1 MKWFL
6 VLALVGAG
14 CAHDVGAHYPSEPT
28 EPTGTLVLQ
37 LTKPASDVTVAV
49 NGVLVV
55 NDEHTG
61 RVVITGVPTGTR
73 EIVMAA
79 NGGDKAFNVWIDSTR
94 PTTVP
99 LGVPDDSFGFA
110 KSLFGS
116 VLTIVIYSLL
126 HR

>member
-6 VLALVGAG
+6 VLALVAAG
-14 CAHDVGAHYPSEPT
+14 CAHDIEAHYPSQPT

-37 LTKPASDVTVAV
+37 LTKAASDVTVAI

-55 NDEHTG
+55 DDEHTE

-79 NGGDKAFNVWIDSTR
+79 NGGDKAFNVWIDATR

-99 LGVPDDSFGFA
+99 LGVPDEGSGFI

>member
-1 MKWFL
+1 M
-6 VLALVGAG
+6 AG
-14 CAHDVGAHYPSEPT
+14 CAHVVAAHYPSQPS

-37 LTKPASDVTVAV
+37 LTKPASDVTVAI

-55 NDEHTG
+55 DDEHTG

-73 EIVMAA
+73 EVVMAA

-94 PTTVP
+94 ATTVP
-99 LGVPDDSFGFA
+99 LGVPDEGSGFL

-116 VLTIVIYSLL
+116 VLTIVAYSLL

>member
-1 MKWFL
+1 VKWFL
-6 VLALVGAG
+6 LACVVVAG
-14 CAHDVGAHYPSEPT
+14 CAHDVEAHYPSQPT

-37 LTKPASDVTVAV
+37 LTKPASDVTVAI

-55 NDEHTG
+55 DDEHTE

-94 PTTVP
+94 RTTVP
-99 LGVPDDSFGFA
+99 LGVPDEGSGFL

-116 VLTIVIYSLL
+116 VLTIVVYSLL

>member
-6 VLALVGAG
+6 VLGLIAAG
-14 CAHDVGAHYPSEPT
+14 CAHDVEAHFPSQPT

-37 LTKPASDVTVAV
+37 LTKPASDVTVAI

-55 NDEHTG
+55 DDEHTQ
-61 RVVITGVPTGTR
+61 RVVVTGVPTGNR
-73 EIVMAA
+73 EVVLAA
-79 NGGDKAFNVWIDSTR
+79 NGGDKAFNVWIDSAR

-99 LGVPDDSFGFA
+99 LGVADDSYGFV
-110 KSLFGS
+110 KTLFGS
-116 VLTIVIYSLL
+116 VLTIVLYSLL